1 MSLGDETLEAA
12 VSVLRGLARGAPQ
25 SQASSPYNIHSS
37 VAFSNGLELPKFHLP
52 GKNSSTKQ
60 AFESEISA
68 LARRIQYLES
78 KADSVNQT
86 LPDTPNE
93 FSLPTSPFNQNGEL
107 KGPSVSI
114 SNQGTGRSPG
124 RQASISNRSVRLSN
138 LLAARESRNGD
149 HDTSRTV
156 SEDDIAYLRDHVQRQ
171 AEEIKTQKIVIAG
184 VSEELHAQEEET
196 KRTLV
201 KVEREDVFVLER
213 ELRKHQQANEA
224 FQKALREIGGIIT
237 QVANGDLSMRVQVH
251 VSEMDPEIAT
261 FKRTIN
267 TMMDQL
273 QVFGSEV
280 SRVAREVGTEG
291 ILGGQAQITGVH
303 GVWKELTENGM
314 SPMSPLRLL
323 ALDLLTCLQS
333 TSWQQILR
341 TKCEKSRL
349 SQPLSHTETSARR
362 FNVEQRARSWSSNRL
377 STLWSI
383 NYVRSLPK
391 LLAWPVMWGLRECLE
406 AKHRSRVCKACGAN

>member
-1 MSLGDETLEAA
+1 MSLCDETLEAA
-12 VSVLRGLARGAPQ
+12 ASVLSALARGAPQ
-25 SQASSPYNIHSS
+25 SQASPYNTYSS
-37 VAFSNGLELPKFHLP
+37 TASSNGLELPKFRLP
-52 GKNSSTKQ
+52 GDNTSAKQ
-60 AFESEISA
+60 ALETEISA
-68 LARRIQYLES
+68 LSRRVQYLES
-78 KADSVNQT
+78 KADSVKQT

-93 FSLPTSPFNQNGEL
+93 FSLPTSPFNTNGES
-107 KGPSVSI
+107 KGPSVNL

-124 RQASISNRSVRLSN
+124 RQPSTSSRSVRLSN

-149 HDTSRTV
+149 HDIPRTV
-156 SEDDIAYLRDHVQRQ
+156 SEDDVAYLRDHVQRQ
-171 AEEIKTQKIVIAG
+171 AEEIKAQKAVIAG
-184 VSEELHAQEEET
+184 VSEELHAQGEET
-196 KRTLV
+196 KRTLG
-201 KVEREDVFVLER
+201 KVEHEDVFALER

-314 SPMSPLRLL
+314 FGRRVLSP
-323 ALDLLTCLQS
+323 D
-333 TSWQQILR
+333 
-341 TKCEKSRL
+341 
-349 SQPLSHTETSARR
+349 H
-362 FNVEQRARSWSSNRL
+362 
-377 STLWSI
+377 
-383 NYVRSLPK
+383 
-391 LLAWPVMWGLRECLE
+391 
-406 AKHRSRVCKACGAN
+406 